1 MWQGKNKAITF
12 SYDDGVIQ
20 DKRLAELFDKYSLK
34 GTFNFNSEGTRK
46 FNFTKEEPLA
56 ATKTGNL
63 IVFNNLSNDF
73 QIDILLDIDQQG
85 NN

>member
-1 MWQGKNKAITF
+1 M
-12 SYDDGVIQ
+12 Q
-20 DKRLAELFDKYSLK
+20 DKENTESYLYQLSQKKNL
-34 GTFNFNSEGTRK
+34 N
-46 FNFTKEEPLA
+46 